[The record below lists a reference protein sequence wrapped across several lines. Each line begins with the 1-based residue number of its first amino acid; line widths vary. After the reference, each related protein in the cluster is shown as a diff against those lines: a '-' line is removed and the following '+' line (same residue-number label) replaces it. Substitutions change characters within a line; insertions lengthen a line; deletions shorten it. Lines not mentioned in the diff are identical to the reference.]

1 MKALIDTCIIIDA
14 LQDRKPFSKDA
25 QQIFLEIAKR
35 SFVGCITAKSITDI
49 YYLTHKATHN
59 DETTRAILHKLF
71 SLFEIIDTAAVDC
84 IKALSSPMKDYE
96 DAVMS
101 ETASRNALD
110 YIITRNVKDYSQS
123 KIPVYMPEAFL
134 HLL

>member
-14 LQDRKPFSKDA
+14 LQDRKPFSKEA

-35 SFVGCITAKSITDI
+35 SFLGCITAKSITDI

-59 DETTRAILHKLF
+59 DETTRQILYKLC
-71 SLFEIIDTAAVDC
+71 SLFEIIDTTAIDC
-84 IKALSSPMKDYE
+84 IKALSSPIKDYE

-101 ETASRNALD
+101 ETASRNDLD
-110 YIITRNVKDYSQS
+110 YIITRNLKDYSQS
-123 KIPVYMPEAFL
+123 KIPVYTPEAFL

>member
-14 LQDRKPFSKDA
+14 LQDRKPFSKEA

-35 SFVGCITAKSITDI
+35 SFLGCITAKSITDI

-59 DETTRAILHKLF
+59 DEATRQILYKLC
-71 SLFEIIDTAAVDC
+71 SLFEIIDTTAIDC
-84 IKALSSPMKDYE
+84 IKALSSPIKDYE

-101 ETASRNALD
+101 ETAPRNDLD
-110 YIITRNVKDYSQS
+110 YIITRNLKDYSQS
-123 KIPVYMPEAFL
+123 KIPVYTPEAFL

>member
-35 SFVGCITAKSITDI
+35 SFLGCITAKSITDI

-59 DETTRAILHKLF
+59 DEATRQILYKL
-71 SLFEIIDTAAVDC
+71 SL
-84 IKALSSPMKDYE
+84 LS
-96 DAVMS
+96 
-101 ETASRNALD
+101 N
-110 YIITRNVKDYSQS
+110 
-123 KIPVYMPEAFL
+123 
-134 HLL
+134 

>member
-14 LQDRKPFSKDA
+14 LQDRKPFSKEA

-35 SFVGCITAKSITDI
+35 SFLGFITAKSITDI

-59 DETTRAILHKLF
+59 DEATRQILYKLC
-71 SLFEIIDTAAVDC
+71 SLFEIIDTTAIDC
-84 IKALSSPMKDYE
+84 IKALSSPIKDYE

-101 ETASRNALD
+101 ETASRNDLD
-110 YIITRNVKDYSQS
+110 YIITRNLKDYSQS
-123 KIPVYMPEAFL
+123 KIPVYTPEAFL